1 MYKKVIETNLFSN
14 VKLRA
19 FLDNPSS
26 KYIKKNTKVYD
37 FIYPSYGYPYKNHKM
52 LLDAWIYLSKINL
65 FPSLIVTLD
74 RDMHKK
80 LYERFE
86 CAIEDHKL
94 NIKLFSNLDYED
106 IFKLYSDTRALIW
119 PSLTESFGMPLIE
132 AHNLNLNIIAAD
144 IDYISDIFDDAYLFD
159 PNNFVDIANTIK
171 SYMNDVK
178 NNKIKKT
185 KLKLMVFEAKDFI
198 KSL

>member
-1 MYKKVIETNLFSN
+1 
-14 VKLRA
+14 
-19 FLDNPSS
+19 
-26 KYIKKNTKVYD
+26 
-37 FIYPSYGYPYKNHKM
+37 M